1 MSTER
6 NPRTSVLIVTVLY
19 RSGDELSGFV
29 HSARDSAGD
38 VPVEIVA
45 VNNSA
50 DDADDARQRAEALG
64 VRFVQATDNLGYG
77 GGVNLGLVSVP
88 HAGRPVLIANPDV
101 RFFEGSIPTML
112 DALEGSARE
121 VAAVGP
127 RIVDADGAV
136 YPSARRL
143 PSVSTGVGHAIL
155 GSIAPSNPWTQRYR
169 AIDDYTRDR
178 DVEWLSGACLLMRAD
193 WFDALQGFDTSYFMY
208 FEDVDLGARVQ
219 SMGGRNRFVAGA
231 TVQHTGAH
239 STSTS
244 ADVMLRAHHRS
255 AALFLSR
262 RYGHW
267 YQAPLRAVLRA
278 GLFLRSTILT
288 RPGRQHGA
296 RTSQK
301 ASR

>member
-1 MSTER
+1 MSDAR
-6 NPRTSVLIVTVLY
+6 DRRTGVIVVTVLY
-19 RSGDELSGFV
+19 RSGDELAGFV
-29 HSARDSAGD
+29 DSARSSAGD
-38 VPVEIVA
+38 VELEIVA

-50 DDADDARQRAEALG
+50 EDADDARRRAEALG
-64 VRFVQATDNLGYG
+64 VRFVQAPGNLGYG
-77 GGVNLGLVSVP
+77 GGINHGLATVP

-101 RFFEGSIPTML
+101 RFLGDAIPSML
-112 DALEGSARE
+112 DGLQHADSD

-127 RIVDADGAV
+127 RIVDADGIV

-143 PSVSTGVGHAIL
+143 PSVSTGVGHALL

-178 DVEWLSGACLLMRAD
+178 DVEWLSGACLLIRAA
-193 WFDALQGFDTSYFMY
+193 WFDTLDGFDTSYFMY
-208 FEDVDLGARVQ
+208 FEDVDLGARIQ
-219 SMGGRNRFVAGA
+219 SNGGRNRFVAAA

-244 ADVMLRAHHRS
+244 ADAMLRAHHRS

-262 RYGHW
+262 RYGRW
-267 YQAPLRAVLRA
+267 YQAPLRAALRC
-278 GLFLRSTILT
+278 GLYLRSTILT
-288 RPGRQHGA
+288 RPGRRTVS
-296 RTSQK
+296 RTSKK